1 MLDIM
6 SQAQNAIAAYNSA
19 LSVHSSNIANMS
31 VTGYK
36 RLDISFQSV
45 FEKVLRSGTAAN
57 TFANLGGTNPEQLGQ
72 GTAVS
77 NVSVDFTA
85 GGTVEGSDIDL
96 AIKGQGLFIVSPD
109 GGNTYLYTRAGKF
122 SIVNGNLVTEAG
134 MQVYGL
140 NDSGGLTAITGLTG
154 ADPGLYSWSNSGQ
167 LLYNT
172 FPAGY
177 RIALTYF
184 QNPGGLQQA
193 QGTTFRETMAS
204 GSSATPEAP
213 EQGSAGSIIPGQLEQ
228 SNVFYIGE
236 NIDSLEIQR
245 AMSANLSV
253 VRMASDIISSFI
265 SKLG

>member
-19 LSVHSSNIANMS
+19 LSVHSSNIANMD
-31 VTGYK
+31 VIGYK
-36 RLDISFQSV
+36 RLDISFQSI
-45 FEKVLRSGTAAN
+45 FEKVLRQGTAAN
-57 TFANLGGTNPEQLGQ
+57 TFANLGGTNPEQFGQ

-85 GGTVEGSDIDL
+85 GGTVEGSKIDL
-96 AIKGQGLFIVSPD
+96 AIQGQGLFVVSPD
-109 GGNTYLYTRAGKF
+109 GGNSYLYTRAGKF

-154 ADPGLYSWSNSGQ
+154 DSTLYNWSTSGE
-167 LLYNT
+167 LLYNSART
-172 FPAGY
+172 GY

-184 QNPGGLQQA
+184 PNPGGLQQA

-204 GSSATPEAP
+204 GSAATPEAP
-213 EQGSAGSIIPGQLEQ
+213 EGTAGSIIPERTEQ

-236 NIDSLEIQR
+236 NIDALEIQR